1 MGAAML
7 AGVAG
12 IERRTLA
19 NSAAY
24 LKSWVDVLRADSRL
38 VVFAASQA
46 QKAADYILGRQAE
59 AGNGGAQ

>member
-7 AGVAG
+7 AGTTG
-12 IERRTLA
+12 IERKTLA

-24 LKSWVDVLRADSRL
+24 LKAWIDVLKSDSRM

-46 QKAADYILGRQAE
+46 QKAADYIQGVRQ
-59 AGNGGAQ
+59 